1 MTVKDK
7 TRIVW
12 WATEKLDDYAYAG
25 DRGAV
30 TRIYAKARL
39 FIRGRNA
46 RRRALEDAY
55 QEALEILQDVEEGGG
70 SVG

>member
-1 MTVKDK
+1 MTVKEK

-12 WATEKLDDYAYAG
+12 WATEKLADYACAG
-25 DRGAV
+25 DRDAV

-39 FIRGRNA
+39 FIRDRNA